1 MASGVHS
8 ARKAAQT
15 ERAAASGAVSSR
27 EGWSAS
33 QRLQHP
39 LNEVPEVHD
48 IEELLQI
55 ARGHGS
61 LVAYASPER
70 KWTYTQLCDDVD
82 CLTRSLRDVLPVGAA
97 DAPQVGEAQT
107 AELRTGTLFRLRV
120 RSPYLFCVAFLAVV
134 RVGGVAVLGEGELGS
149 GATAIPLDDK
159 DVGRLIRVDP
169 GPHPCAATL
178 HRVPL
183 DPDAPCAIAF
193 SSGTT
198 SVAKGVVLSQCN
210 LLSDARGGMA
220 HYRFTQDDR
229 YVAVIPRTHL
239 FGLVAD
245 MLAPLIAGGR
255 VCFSTNSLAFFAD
268 LVRFRPTSLSLPPAL
283 VSSMVRL
290 CRGGMAPEQIT
301 GGALERVMCAGAD
314 VPEEL
319 ISSMEGLT
327 GVRVRPAYGLTEC
340 SPCVSLTQD
349 WQRVSGS
356 VGAVIPCC
364 EVGIEDGEV
373 LVRGANV
380 MLGYYH
386 APEETGRVMR
396 DGWLHT
402 GDLGRVDERGNLF
415 LTGRRSSLIVF
426 EDGRK
431 LMPEVLEARLQGV
444 PDVVEALVLP
454 SRCDGRMRYRVTV
467 HVAAE
472 ANEPQ
477 VEGYV
482 RDCCR
487 EVGFGELLAGVEFT
501 RQPLPRTALG
511 KLIRR

>member
-1 MASGVHS
+1 MG
-8 ARKAAQT
+8 
-15 ERAAASGAVSSR
+15 
-27 EGWSAS
+27 
-33 QRLQHP
+33 
-39 LNEVPEVHD
+39 
-48 IEELLQI
+48 
-55 ARGHGS
+55 
-61 LVAYASPER
+61 
-70 KWTYTQLCDDVD
+70 
-82 CLTRSLRDVLPVGAA
+82 
-97 DAPQVGEAQT
+97 
-107 AELRTGTLFRLRV
+107 
-120 RSPYLFCVAFLAVV
+120 
-134 RVGGVAVLGEGELGS
+134 
-149 GATAIPLDDK
+149 
-159 DVGRLIRVDP
+159 
-169 GPHPCAATL
+169 
-178 HRVPL
+178 
-183 DPDAPCAIAF
+183 PDAPCAIAF

-198 SVAKGVVLSQCN
+198 SVAKGVVLSQRN
-210 LLSDARGGMA
+210 LLSDARGGMS
-220 HYRFTQDDR
+220 HYRFTEADR

-255 VCFSTNSLAFFAD
+255 MCFSSSSLSFFAD
-268 LVRFRPTSLSLPPAL
+268 LARFRPTSLSLPPAL

-290 CRGGMAPEQIT
+290 GRGGMAPEQVA
-301 GGALERVMCAGAD
+301 GGTLERVLCAGAE
-314 VPEEL
+314 VSEEL
-319 ISSMEGLT
+319 ISSTEELT

-349 WQRVSGS
+349 WQRAPGS
-356 VGAVIPCC
+356 VGTVIPCC
-364 EVGIEDGEV
+364 EVKIEDGEV
-373 LVRGANV
+373 LVRGSNV
-380 MLGYYH
+380 MLGYFH
-386 APEETGRVMR
+386 APEETARVMQ
-396 DGWLHT
+396 DGWLRT